1 MVDLNLAV
9 VVVGL
14 VLLIFFAVLVGT
26 SMDTEGQRVQAQ
38 QTAAERREL
47 AEERRRLEAVQRSL
61 VDERYRLA
69 EERRRLSAGCDD
81 PDCPRRRRRP

>member
-9 VVVGL
+9 VVIGL
-14 VLLIFFAVLVGT
+14 ALLIFFAVLVGT

-47 AEERRRLEAVQRSL
+47 AEERRRLST
-61 VDERYRLA
+61 
-69 EERRRLSAGCDD
+69 GCDD